1 MTLWMNSML
10 HGKTFNLRTDQFAQ
24 ELLVQHR
31 VFTGYKLDLATTIV
45 LQPIELNAQRYTL
58 VIDWRKGAFLT
69 QTSAVSLMK
78 QATEKHPTMMTL
90 YMRLAHLYAGNQA
103 YLPFVHGHFGLVP
116 LGGPSDWRTGW
127 VSFYN
132 LVALEDQGVAVTME
146 FDNSL
151 KLLLP
156 TTFYFMRSRLTDAM
170 QIAQIQKDYISAMM
184 GDSGFEVA
192 RPRLANSLTS
202 VLNFRPALVVTDPK
216 DFHDMA
222 IETLMVAAI
231 EDYMLMGYADAL
243 QLTQTELT
251 AEIKAFIH
259 GHGRRIM
266 PKTRHFMAHGQAPT
280 EPPSVEKIEPLLW
293 KNVPGFNEDAKTYDV
308 QKQGHW
314 LATDEQRTL
323 VESAITTYPK
333 DNEFTGGERNEF
345 NDTTS
350 IQ

>member
-24 ELLVQHR
+24 ELWAQHQ
-31 VFTGYKLDLATTIV
+31 VFTGYKLDLATTIL
-45 LQPIELNAQRYTL
+45 LQPVELDTHRYTL
-58 VIDWRKGAFLT
+58 VIDWCKGAFLT
-69 QTSAVSLMK
+69 QASAVGLMK
-78 QATEKHPTMMTL
+78 QVTEQHPTMTSL

-132 LVALEDQGVAVTME
+132 LIALEDQGNAVALV

-151 KLLLP
+151 KLLLS
-156 TTFYFMRSRLTDAM
+156 TTLYFIRSRLADAM
-170 QIAQIQKDYISAMM
+170 QIVQIQKDYLSTMM
-184 GDSGFEVA
+184 AESGFEVA
-192 RPRLANSLTS
+192 RPRLENSLTN
-202 VLNFRPALVVTDPK
+202 VINFHPELVVTDPK

-222 IETLMVAAI
+222 IETLMVAAV
-231 EDYMLMGYADAL
+231 EDYMLTGYADAL
-243 QLTQTELT
+243 QLTPAELT
-251 AEIKAFIH
+251 DEIKTFIY

-266 PKTRHFMAHGQAPT
+266 PKARHFMAHGQAPT
-280 EPPSVEKIEPLLW
+280 EPRSVEKLEALIW
-293 KNVPGFNEDAKTYDV
+293 KNVPGFKEASRTYAV
-308 QKQGHW
+308 QKQGQW
-314 LATDEQRTL
+314 LRTDEQRTL

-333 DNEFTGGERNEF
+333 EKAFTGGESNEF

-350 IQ
+350 I